1 MWSENIT
8 WYHTATTPFPQ
19 SPNSSSSA
27 SLTTRA
33 GSTGSLCP
41 SVSSS
46 SWPWGPTPPSWSP
59 SGWRPLCMS
68 PCTTYSASFPC
79 WTLYSVSP
87 SSPRYWPSSGLTS
100 GPSASQPAFL
110 NVLWE
115 WSIVS
120 GALSGFCIIFI
131 FWRKLVYR
139 YFFSCTAND
148 LEHILWMFDFLKP
161 YQWFKYKLFMMTTT
175 LLL

>member
-59 SGWRPLCMS
+59 SGWRPVCVS
-68 PCTTYSASFPC
+68 PCTTYSASSPC

-87 SSPRYWPSSGLTS
+87 SSPRSWPSSGLTS
-100 GPSASQPAFL
+100 GPSASQPASSKCSSWIASL
-110 NVLWE
+110 P
-115 WSIVS
+115 WSPAHS
-120 GALSGFCIIFI
+120 WSWLM
-131 FWRKLVYR
+131 
-139 YFFSCTAND
+139 TAMWPSVTHYDTPPSSLTN
-148 LEHILWMFDFLKP
+148 L
-161 YQWFKYKLFMMTTT
+161 
-175 LLL
+175 